1 MKFTIVAIVCIIMLL
16 TSCSHNPAVFAMGE
30 HNQIG
35 FGPPETSAGWTS
47 TKGLLIADMPRE
59 NSSFSLEI
67 DSEEGVSIDPATGNI
82 KGVKKITR
90 STGLQITGYLVKLAK
105 ANPEL
110 AKIYIEAMLANQ
122 KTEQQLPQGAKASGE

>member
-1 MKFTIVAIVCIIMLL
+1 MKAITIAVTCIILLL
-16 TSCSHNPAVFAMGE
+16 TGCGHNPAVFALGE

-82 KGVKKITR
+82 KGVKRITR
-90 STGLQITGYLVKLAK
+90 RTGIQVTGYLVKLAK

-110 AKIYIEAMLANQ
+110 AKLYIEAML
-122 KTEQQLPQGAKASGE
+122 EQENEQRP

>member
-1 MKFTIVAIVCIIMLL
+1 MKAIAIVTIIATVLLL
-16 TSCSHNPAVFAMGE
+16 TGCSHNPGMFALGE

-82 KGVKKITR
+82 KGVKRITR
-90 STGLQITGYLVKLAK
+90 RTGVQVTGYLVKLAK

-110 AKIYIEAMLANQ
+110 AKLYIEAMLKDQA
-122 KTEQQLPQGAKASGE
+122 TPCAETP